1 MKRKAIKSLNL
12 NKKAISN
19 LQNIAGGE
27 NNLVKYTHFV
37 SCEGGCNSLDCDTNL
52 GTLCCNNTITVCGSY
67 GCGSITT
74 GN

>member
-37 SCEGGCNSLDCDTNL
+37 SCEGTCETVDCQTAL
-52 GTLCCNNTITVCGSY
+52 GTQCNNTETVCGAYCTVS
-67 GCGSITT
+67 STI
-74 GN
+74 